1 MVDLARLSLGY
12 KLPAYFSQP
21 LQELQQTIRRKAIVD
36 MRWTAAGE
44 FILPILQFGEVS
56 EMIIPRLN
64 AILAAGCRATAPIE
78 LQLEGLVGLPNQVQ
92 PRYACLGL
100 GGDVDRF
107 EKLHLNI
114 VDALSRVIS
123 LPEGTLYHPLVM
135 LGRLRQEAEQTRV
148 ALGRGMR
155 VMAPPHLGSFTLDA
169 VHLLRATAAEG
180 VSSVVEQAY
189 PLGPNV

>member
-1 MVDLARLSLGY
+1 M
-12 KLPAYFSQP
+12 KLPRDLSGEKMVKHLCRHWEYRQVHQVGSHVILETNSPGHQRIAVPEHHP
-21 LQELQQTIRRKAIVD
+21 LRVGT
-36 MRWTAAGE
+36 
-44 FILPILQFGEVS
+44 
-56 EMIIPRLN
+56 LN

-114 VDALSRVIS
+114 VDALSRVIG